1 VHLDL
6 LRPAI
11 EAELEISQYIFIIT
25 YIKGEQRYSKKFILQ
40 STKNGLDQQQFE
52 KTKFVIHVF
61 PTNES

>member
-6 LRPAI
+6 LKPAI

-25 YIKGEQRYSKKFILQ
+25 YIKGEQRYSKKLILQ
-40 STKNGLDQQQFE
+40 STKNGLHQQQFE